1 VNPGERRDIRLLVG
15 GNTVSALGNAVYL
28 ITVTLLLK
36 EITQSAL
43 MLGLFQFLALS
54 PGFILSPV
62 TGAIIDRYSRRRMV
76 IVADLYRGMLMIAA
90 GAALTIPSLRTP
102 WLILPVSFLAGI
114 GHALFVPAAHALI
127 PSIASPENM
136 QTATGLRAA
145 SSQIAN
151 LGGNAAGGALF
162 ALLGAPLLFIV
173 NGVTF
178 MLSALQERF
187 IRAGGHGA
195 PHLHNQGVMAMAR
208 QGLRVTFEDPRLLF
222 LILSQAGLFL
232 VSPVLILALPFIVID
247 ELGLTETAV
256 GLFFAAAIF
265 GGIIAFTLLRTTQTE
280 RMLER
285 PLVGLAY
292 LALGAAFTGLSF
304 SIHPITLTLVA
315 LISGGAA
322 ATVYL
327 FATTWIQV
335 KTETELHGRLFAVL
349 EAASA
354 FVAPISYLIM
364 GALLESLG
372 EQQRWMLF
380 AGVAAAGLLWA
391 FLLLGR
397 WLRGPGGA
405 TRAPR

>member
-1 VNPGERRDIRLLVG
+1 MNPGERRDIRLLVG

-127 PSIASPENM
+127 PSIASPENL